1 MITLY
6 GESMWDSPWVLTAY
20 VALREKGIDFETRAL
35 DLTAGEQSTPG
46 YRDASLTARVPSI
59 DHDGFVL
66 SESQAIVEYLEE
78 AFPAPDFPPLYPDSI
93 QDRARA
99 RQIMA
104 WLRTDLGALRAAR
117 PTTAIF
123 FAPVSTPL
131 SERALAARDKLFS
144 VAERLVPEVGGSIFA
159 YVTMADVDLALA
171 LQRLIAN
178 GDAVPARLVDYA
190 REIWRR
196 PSVQSFV
203 AQDRPKM
210 H

>member
-93 QDRARA
+93 QATGGTA
-99 RQIMA
+99 
-104 WLRTDLGALRAAR
+104 TDG
-117 PTTAIF
+117 
-123 FAPVSTPL
+123 
-131 SERALAARDKLFS
+131 LAAHRS
-144 VAERLVPEVGGSIFA
+144 RCCCAQ
-159 YVTMADVDLALA
+159 LA
-171 LQRLIAN
+171 
-178 GDAVPARLVDYA
+178 PPP
-190 REIWRR
+190 
-196 PSVQSFV
+196 PSSSH
-203 AQDRPKM
+203 R
-210 H
+210 